1 MGKTA
6 VRPHPVFAHGAGRI
20 ERTQD
25 RSGEK
30 QRGSA
35 RRVLAQSGERTSF
48 AVVRSFETKFTIRI
62 PWYRLGDAQW
72 LSRRGKKL
80 PSIRRVTKHR
90 EGELGVVISGME
102 KRIPMLDITVSIVL
116 IVIRGSVMV
125 EFTLKIRRPDG
136 MDQAPMGMP
145 FLSMVVIHFG
155 MHMNE
160 GNRQHPEPEPRQH
173 HQTEQI
179 VFWECASHHEGTVP
193 PLGMHGNRAP
203 HRFTLRNRRAFVM
216 TETELNVMAALAN
229 MGLSNNPTNGYKTP
243 AATGTPTRL

>member
-1 MGKTA
+1 M
-6 VRPHPVFAHGAGRI
+6 FAHGARRI

-25 RSGEK
+25 RSDEE

-35 RRVLAQSGERTSF
+35 GRVLTQSGKRASF

-62 PWYRLGDAQW
+62 SWYRISDVHG

-90 EGELGVVISGME
+90 KGELGVVISGME
-102 KRIPMLDITVSIVL
+102 KRIPLLDITVSIVL

-125 EFTLKIRRPDG
+125 KFAREIRRPDG

-145 FLSMVVIHFG
+145 FLSMMVIRFW

-160 GNRQHPEPEPRQH
+160 GNRQHPETNPRQH
-173 HQTEQI
+173 HQTEQTI
-179 VFWECASHHEGTVP
+179 F
-193 PLGMHGNRAP
+193 
-203 HRFTLRNRRAFVM
+203 
-216 TETELNVMAALAN
+216 
-229 MGLSNNPTNGYKTP
+229 
-243 AATGTPTRL
+243 